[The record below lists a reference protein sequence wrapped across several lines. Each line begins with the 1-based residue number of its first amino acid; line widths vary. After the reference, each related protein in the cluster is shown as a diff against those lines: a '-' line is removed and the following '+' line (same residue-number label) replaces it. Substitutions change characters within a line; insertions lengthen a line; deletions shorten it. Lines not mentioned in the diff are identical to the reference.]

1 MLESSANS
9 HKPASASPVVQNNLS
24 VCADLIGHMQNGG
37 TLTDLDFGLLIG
49 TTTSME
55 LLLRNWE
62 RQKLVVSETHN
73 QSELNDAALP

>member
-1 MLESSANS
+1 MLESSTNS
-9 HKPASASPVVQNNLS
+9 HKPASASPAVQNYLS

-55 LLLRNWE
+55 LLLKNWE
-62 RQKLVVSETHN
+62 RQKLVGSEMHN
-73 QSELNDAALP
+73 QSD